1 MGCVCFY
8 RAMLC
13 FWVSSLIQKL
23 NLFSLIGKH
32 SFYIMCFHFVTF
44 AFINVI
50 LSGFKDFDLGW
61 EMEYSSYW
69 FIYCMG
75 GGICAFSFKFT
86 SEFFEKRG

>member
-75 GGICAFSFKFT
+75 GICAFSFKFT